1 MHKAGQGKTG
11 HRPNWHHT
19 RGIMHFHVLKRRLP
33 ILMLLLGVL
42 ACEPALADIYKCIDA
57 DGTLTYSDEG
67 CPEGTRE
74 VARVPEA
81 PSAETNKRPPKV
93 TLEDRLNRLLPAKN
107 YSAYV
112 SLEGVLGIY
121 GLMSLVCFIAYY
133 RDKRKALRR
142 QWRTP
147 ESTLHLLEL
156 LGGWPGGLLAQLAL
170 RHKIKKMAYQLIF
183 WSIVMLHGLIWAAI
197 LLDLKMY
204 RAAREFMQR
213 LL

>member
-1 MHKAGQGKTG
+1 
-11 HRPNWHHT
+11 
-19 RGIMHFHVLKRRLP
+19 MHFHVRKSGFP
-33 ILMLLLGVL
+33 ILMVMFCVL
-42 ACEPALADIYKCIDA
+42 VCGPALADIYKCIGA

-74 VARVPEA
+74 VQRVPEA
-81 PSAETNKRPPKV
+81 TPAETKKRPPKV
-93 TLEDRLNRLLPAKN
+93 TFKDRLNRLLPSKN
-107 YSAYV
+107 FSAAV

-121 GLMSLVCFIAYY
+121 GLMSLICFIAYY

-170 RHKIKKMAYQLIF
+170 RHKIKKVTYQLTF
-183 WSIVMLHGLIWAAI
+183 WSIVMLHGLIWADI

-204 RAAREFMQR
+204 RAAWGFMRR
-213 LL
+213 LF